1 MNRYRRLGRRDAN
14 EGPIIDALRG
24 MGCSVLQLHEPAD
37 LLVSYRGLNLLVE
50 VKDPAKSPS
59 ARKLTPD
66 QVRFKAEWRGQ
77 YDVAYTP
84 EDAIHIV
91 KRHVWSGS
99 RNNDDA

>member
-24 MGCSVLQLHEPAD
+24 MGCSVKQTHDFD
-37 LLVSYRGLNLLVE
+37 LVVGYQGRNIIIE

-66 QVRFKAEWRGQ
+66 QVKFKAEWRGQ

-91 KRHVWSGS
+91 QKHTWSGS
-99 RNNDDA
+99 GNNDDA

>member
-24 MGCSVLQLHEPAD
+24 MGCSVKQTHDFD
-37 LLVSYRGLNLLVE
+37 LVVGYQGLNLLIE

-66 QVRFKAEWRGQ
+66 QVKFKGEWRGQ

>member
-24 MGCSVLQLHEPAD
+24 MGCSVKQTHDFD
-37 LLVSYRGLNLLVE
+37 LVVGLAGYTMLIE
-50 VKDPAKSPS
+50 VKDPSKSPS
-59 ARKLTPD
+59 ARNLTPE
-66 QVRFKAEWRGQ
+66 QKKFQAEWRGH
-77 YDVAYTP
+77 YAVAYTP